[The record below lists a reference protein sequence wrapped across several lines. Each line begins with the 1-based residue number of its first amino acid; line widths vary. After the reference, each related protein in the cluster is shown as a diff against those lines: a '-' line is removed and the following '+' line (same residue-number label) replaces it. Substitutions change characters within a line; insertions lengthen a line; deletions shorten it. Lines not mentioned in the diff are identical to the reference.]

1 MLTTEQ
7 AAKRISTVLIELDNL
22 RPWPDTLHITVESLA
37 EIQRVNRLIDAA
49 TTEQELDAALVGY
62 RKAWK
67 SALE

>member
-1 MLTTEQ
+1 MRKYKLD
-7 AAKRISTVLIELDNL
+7 RVLVELDNL
-22 RPWPDTLHITVESLA
+22 RPWPDTLGDLITVESLA